1 MTDQISWCVEL
12 AVKPGCLD
20 TFKEL
25 TAEMVASTRAE
36 SGVLSYQ
43 RFATNDQKIV
53 HAYERYANSDAALA
67 HLQNFREKFSRRF
80 SSMVDRMQFTVYGTP
95 SGELKRVLDGFGA
108 NYLARFGDHAY
119 WP

>member
-25 TAEMVASTRAE
+25 TAEMVACTRNE

-43 RFATNDQKIV
+43 RFATDDEKII
-53 HAYERYANSDAALA
+53 HAYERYANSDAAVA
-67 HLQNFREKFSRRF
+67 HLQNFREKFSQRF
-80 SSMVDRMQFTVYGTP
+80 SSVVDRMKFTVYGTP
-95 SGELKRVLDGFGA
+95 SAELKRLLDGFGA
-108 NYLARFGDHAY
+108 IYLARFGDIEY